1 MKLASNLLPFLFM
14 QLTMLLISLGRRLG
28 ILALCVLSVAPMTA
42 EIIPAD
48 RLTTWQGNVGV
59 PGGIPD
65 RTSIGATV
73 DASKYGN
80 GTTDATAAINAAV
93 AACSTNQV
101 AYLPPGTYLINS
113 RILQQ
118 TKNNYSIRGAGQGQT
133 IIKASGDFEVIHFG
147 SADWPYPIIGVPIT
161 SGATKGST
169 VLTLGNTSSF
179 AVGKLVHITQT
190 NLSYVLG
197 YASAQKVTFLVTA
210 KTSTTVTLNH
220 PLPCD
225 FTASAILVSYS
236 TTPVTGVGLES
247 LTIDCNNHTGP
258 GVYAE
263 QAWGCWIKDVEIK
276 QSASKQMLLVV
287 FNQGEIRHC
296 YTHDTY
302 TTSGPNHEGIDLY
315 NNCSWNLVEDNICE
329 NGGFPQIIMGDG
341 GGGIS
346 CNVVAYNF
354 CKNTVTGTTIAGAD
368 ISFNHG
374 PHNSFNLAE
383 GNIVGSGISS
393 DGYFGSSSHNTIFRN
408 WAAAKPYT
416 AGIPV
421 PYTIITGLRAIQLN
435 RMSNYYNVVGNVLG
449 DSSFSTV
456 PGVGNYDT
464 ETNNY
469 PEMQLIYQVGYPNLG
484 NNGYTGTRAAT
495 TPPAYTP
502 PESFPLEYQQLDANV
517 KNTIIRHGNY
527 DYFTK
532 TLIWDPGIADHN
544 LPNSYYLAAKPS
556 WFGNLTWPAID
567 PASPPGAFSDTN
579 IARIP
584 AGYRYVNGV
593 DPPGGDTPGAPT
605 GLQVIP

>member
-1 MKLASNLLPFLFM
+1 MLVASVTRRLFLF
-14 QLTMLLISLGRRLG
+14 SLC
-28 ILALCVLSVAPMTA
+28 ALSIGQTFAAIVP
-42 EIIPAD
+42 PD
-48 RLTTWQGNVGV
+48 RLAMWQGNVGV

-80 GTTDATAAINAAV
+80 GTTDATAAINSAI
-93 AACSTNQV
+93 AACGTNQV
-101 AYLPPGTYLINS
+101 AYLPAGTYLISS

-118 TKNNYSIRGAGQGQT
+118 SKNNYSIRGAGQGKT

-147 SADWPYPIIGVPIT
+147 SADWPYPTTGTAIT
-161 SGATKGST
+161 GGATAGST

-197 YASAQKVTFLVTA
+197 YASAQKINFLVTA
-210 KTSTTVTLNH
+210 KTSSTVTLNH

-225 FTASAILVSYS
+225 FTSSPVLVPYA

-247 LTIDCNNHTGP
+247 LTIDCDNHTGP
-258 GVYAE
+258 GIYAE
-263 QAWGCWIKDVEIK
+263 QTWGCWIKDVEIRK
-276 QSASKQMLLVV
+276 SSSKQMLLVV
-287 FNQGEIRHC
+287 FNQSEIRHC

-302 TTSGPNHEGIDLY
+302 TAFGPNHEGIDLY
-315 NNCSWNLVEDNICE
+315 NNCSWNLIEDNICE

-354 CKNTVTGTTIAGAD
+354 CKNAVTATTIAGSD

-374 PHNSFNLAE
+374 PHNSFNLVE
-383 GNIVGSGISS
+383 GNIVGNGIET

-416 AGIPV
+416 AGIPTA
-421 PYTIITGLRAIQLN
+421 YTTASGLIGVKLN
-435 RMSNYYNVVGNVLG
+435 RMANYYNVVGNVLG
-449 DSSFSTV
+449 DSSFPTGTS
-456 PGVGNYDT
+456 GAYDT
-464 ETNNY
+464 ETNAY
-469 PEMQLIYQVGYPNLG
+469 PQAQLIYRLGFPNIG
-484 NNGYTGTRAAT
+484 NTGYTGTRTAT
-495 TPPAYTP
+495 TPPAYNP
-502 PESFPLEYQQLDANV
+502 VESFPSGYQQLDYNV

-527 DYFTK
+527 NYFTK
-532 TLIWDPGIADHN
+532 TLIWDPDIADHSI
-544 LPNSYYLAAKPS
+544 PNSYYLAAAPS
-556 WFGNLTWPAID
+556 WFGSLTWPPID
-567 PASPPGAFSDTN
+567 PASPPGAFNDAN

-593 DPPGGDTPGAPT
+593 DPPGNDAPGPPE
-605 GLQVIP
+605 GLMILP